1 MSKAVLLALARG
13 RFPRAEAHCSRR
25 AAHGAALLLA
35 SVCFLHAETHSLTL
49 RQTVE
54 LALKQNPDIA
64 LARLDQE
71 KARQGIRLAHGPF
84 TPRVTAGSGLAYS
97 DGFPVSI
104 AGSAPSVMQAVTTL
118 DIYNRQQSLLV
129 AQAKEDARG
138 FGFAAAN
145 KSDEAAYRVAALF
158 LDAERASR
166 LSQLAGK
173 DIESRQRVL
182 AAIQA
187 QVQEGRALPLAQKQ
201 AELAI
206 AQTRQVILDLEDR
219 RDAAETSLAV
229 ALGFPAEDRV
239 EPAQEQRAAPALP
252 DSVEAAIE
260 TALESN
266 KELRQLQ
273 SQSASK
279 QLEIRSD
286 KAARWPRVDLL
297 AQYTM
302 LAKFNNYTEFYNKF
316 QRNNG
321 QIGMSFQVPIFA
333 GAGISAEVA
342 QAEVDVNHLKLEMA
356 NARNRIAADLQQSF
370 RDVTRSQSAAEVARL
385 DLEVAREQVSVDL
398 AQMQEGRL
406 PMREMEEAR
415 VVENA
420 KWIALYDAQY
430 TLEKARWNVLRLT
443 GQFTAGVEQLR

>member
-1 MSKAVLLALARG
+1 
-13 RFPRAEAHCSRR
+13 
-25 AAHGAALLLA
+25 
-35 SVCFLHAETHSLTL
+35 
-49 RQTVE
+49 VE
-54 LALKQNPDIA
+54 LALKQSPEIA
-64 LARLDQE
+64 LARLDEE
-71 KARQGIRLAHGPF
+71 KARQGIRVAHGPF

-97 DGFPVSI
+97 DGMPVSI
-104 AGSAPSVMQAVTTL
+104 AGSAPSVAQAVTTL
-118 DIYNRQQSLLV
+118 DIFNRQQSLLV

-138 FGFAAAN
+138 FAFASAN
-145 KSDEAAYRVAALF
+145 KRDDAAYRVAALY
-158 LDAERASR
+158 LDAERAAR
-166 LSQLAGK
+166 LSGLARK

-206 AQTRQVILDLEDR
+206 AQAHQTTLDLEDL
-219 RDAAETSLAV
+219 RDTAETSLAV

-239 EPAQEQRAAPALP
+239 QPAQEERAAPPLP
-252 DSVEAAIE
+252 TSVEAAIE

-279 QLEIRSD
+279 QIEIRGD
-286 KAARWPRVDLL
+286 KAARWPRIDLL

-302 LAKFNNYTEFYNKF
+302 LAKFNNYAEFFNKF

-333 GAGISAEVA
+333 GASIGAQVA
-342 QAEVDVNHLKLEMA
+342 QAEIDIDHLKIEMA
-356 NARNRIAADLQQSF
+356 NTRNRIAADLQRSF
-370 RDVTRSQSAAEVARL
+370 RDATRSQSAAEVARL

-406 PMREMEEAR
+406 PMRELEEAR
-415 VVENA
+415 VAENA

-430 TLEKARWNVLRLT
+430 ALEKARWNVLRLT
-443 GQFTAGVEQLR
+443 GQLTAGVEQLPERKQ

>member
-1 MSKAVLLALARG
+1 MSKAAFFALAFAFCAR
-13 RFPRAEAHCSRR
+13 
-25 AAHGAALLLA
+25 
-35 SVCFLHAETHSLTL
+35 AETHSLTL
-49 RQTVE
+49 RQAVE
-54 LALKQNPDIA
+54 LTLKQNPDIF
-64 LARLDQE
+64 LARLDEE
-71 KARQGIRLAHGPF
+71 KLRQGVRVAHGPF
-84 TPRVTAGSGLAYS
+84 TPRVVVGSGLAYS
-97 DGFPVSI
+97 DGFPVSV
-104 AGSAPSVMQAVTTL
+104 AGSAPSVVQAVATQ
-118 DIYNRQQSLLV
+118 DIFNRQQSLLV

-138 FGFAAAN
+138 ASFATAN
-145 KSDEAAYRVAALF
+145 KRDEAAYRVAALY
-158 LDAERASR
+158 LDAERAAR
-166 LSQLAGK
+166 LSELARK

-182 AAIQA
+182 SAIQA

-206 AQTRQVILDLEDR
+206 AQSRQTTLDLDDQRE
-219 RDAAETSLAV
+219 AAETSLAI

-239 EPAQEQRAAPALP
+239 QPALEERAAPPLP
-252 DSVEAAIE
+252 VSAEAAIQ
-260 TALESN
+260 TALESS

-302 LAKFNNYTEFYNKF
+302 LAKFNNYAEFYSKF

-321 QIGMSFQVPIFA
+321 QIGMSFQLPLFA
-333 GAGISAEVA
+333 GSGIGAQMA
-342 QAEVDVNHLKLEMA
+342 QAEIDINHLKIEMA

-370 RDVTRSQSAAEVARL
+370 RDAAKSQSAAEVARL
-385 DLEVAREQVSVDL
+385 DLDVAREQVSVDL

-406 PMREMEEAR
+406 AMRDLEEAR

-430 TLEKARWNVLRLT
+430 ALEKARWNVLRLT
-443 GQFTAGVEQLR
+443 GQLTASVEQLKQ

>member
-1 MSKAVLLALARG
+1 MSKAVLVALA
-13 RFPRAEAHCSRR
+13 FS
-25 AAHGAALLLA
+25 
-35 SVCFLHAETHSLTL
+35 CFLRAETHSLTL
-49 RQTVE
+49 RQAVE
-54 LALKQNPDIA
+54 LALKQNPDVA
-64 LARLDQE
+64 LARLDEE
-71 KARQGIRLAHGPF
+71 KSRQGIRLAHAPF

-104 AGSAPSVMQAVTTL
+104 AGSAPSVAQAVTTL
-118 DIYNRQQSLLV
+118 DIFNRQQSLLV

-138 FGFAAAN
+138 TAFGAAN
-145 KSDEAAYRVAALF
+145 KRDEAAYRVAALF
-158 LDAERASR
+158 LDTERAAR
-166 LSQLAGK
+166 LSALAEK
-173 DIESRQRVL
+173 DIENRQRVL

-206 AQTRQVILDLEDR
+206 AQSRQATLDLQDQ

-239 EPAQEQRAAPALP
+239 QPAPEERAAPTLP
-252 DSVEAAIE
+252 TSVEEAIE

-302 LAKFNNYTEFYNKF
+302 LAKFNNYAEFFNKF

-321 QIGMSFQVPIFA
+321 QVGMSFQVPIFA
-333 GAGISAEVA
+333 GSGVAAEVA
-342 QAEVDVNHLKLEMA
+342 QAEIDVNHLKLELA
-356 NARNRIAADLQQSF
+356 NTRNRIAADLQQSF
-370 RDVTRSQSAAEVARL
+370 RNVTRSQSASEVARL
-385 DLEVAREQVSVDL
+385 DLDVAREQVSVDL

-415 VVENA
+415 VMENA
-420 KWIALYDAQY
+420 KWIAFYDAQY
-430 TLEKARWNVLRLT
+430 ALEKARWNVLRLT
-443 GQFTAGVEQLR
+443 GQLTASVEQLQ

>member
-1 MSKAVLLALARG
+1 MLKTALTALA
-13 RFPRAEAHCSRR
+13 FA
-25 AAHGAALLLA
+25 
-35 SVCFLHAETHSLTL
+35 CFLQAETHSLTL

-54 LALKQNPDIA
+54 LALKQNPDVA
-64 LARLDQE
+64 LARLDEE
-71 KARQGIRLAHGPF
+71 KARQGVRLAHGPF

-104 AGSAPSVMQAVTTL
+104 AGSAPSVAQAVTTL
-118 DIYNRQQSLLV
+118 DIFNRQQSLLV
-129 AQAKEDARG
+129 AQAKEDARAS
-138 FGFAAAN
+138 GFATAN
-145 KSDEAAYRVAALF
+145 RRDEAAYRVAALY
-158 LDAERASR
+158 LDAERAAR
-166 LSQLAGK
+166 LSELAAK
-173 DIESRQRVL
+173 DIENRQRVL

-206 AQTRQVILDLEDR
+206 AQARQATLDLEDQ

-239 EPAQEQRAAPALP
+239 QPAQEERAAPPLP
-252 DSVEAAIE
+252 ASPEAAIE

-279 QLEIRSD
+279 QLEIRGD
-286 KAARWPRVDLL
+286 KAARWPRIDLL

-302 LAKFNNYTEFYNKF
+302 LAKFNNYAEFFNKF

-333 GAGISAEVA
+333 GASIGAQVA
-342 QAEVDVNHLKLEMA
+342 QAEIDVDHLKIEMA

-370 RDVTRSQSAAEVARL
+370 RDAARSQSAAEVARL

-398 AQMQEGRL
+398 AQTQEGRL
-406 PMREMEEAR
+406 PMRELEEAR
-415 VVENA
+415 VAENA

-430 TLEKARWNVLRLT
+430 ALEKARWNVLRLT
-443 GQFTAGVEQLR
+443 GQLTAGVEQLPERKQ

>member
-1 MSKAVLLALARG
+1 MSKATLSALA
-13 RFPRAEAHCSRR
+13 FACV
-25 AAHGAALLLA
+25 LQ
-35 SVCFLHAETHSLTL
+35 AETHSLTL

-64 LARLDQE
+64 LARLEEE
-71 KARQGIRLAHGPF
+71 KVRQGIRLAHAPF

-104 AGSAPSVMQAVTTL
+104 AGSAPSVAQAVTTL
-118 DIYNRQQSLLV
+118 DIFNRQQSMLV

-138 FGFAAAN
+138 SAFASGN
-145 KSDEAAYRVAALF
+145 KRDEAAYRVAALY
-158 LDAERASR
+158 LDAERAAR
-166 LSQLAGK
+166 LSELAGK

-206 AQTRQVILDLEDR
+206 AQARQTTLDLEDQ
-219 RDAAETSLAV
+219 RDTAETSLAV

-239 EPAQEQRAAPALP
+239 RPAQEERAAPALP
-252 DSVEAAIE
+252 ASVEAAIE

-273 SQSASK
+273 SQVASK
-279 QLEIRSD
+279 QLEIRGD

-302 LAKFNNYTEFYNKF
+302 LAKFNNYAEFFNKF

-333 GAGISAEVA
+333 GSGIGSQVAE
-342 QAEVDVNHLKLEMA
+342 AEIDVNHIKIEMT

-370 RDVTRSQSAAEVARL
+370 RDAVRSQSAAEVARL

-406 PMREMEEAR
+406 PMRDMEEAR
-415 VVENA
+415 VLENA

-430 TLEKARWNVLRLT
+430 ALEKARWNVLRLT
-443 GQFTAGVEQLR
+443 GQLTASVEQLR

>member
-1 MSKAVLLALARG
+1 MR
-13 RFPRAEAHCSRR
+13 
-25 AAHGAALLLA
+25 
-35 SVCFLHAETHSLTL
+35 SLS
-49 RQTVE
+49 
-54 LALKQNPDIA
+54 KQNPDIA
-64 LARLDQE
+64 LARLDEE

-104 AGSAPSVMQAVTTL
+104 AGSAPSVAQAVTTL
-118 DIYNRQQSLLV
+118 DIFNRQQSLLV

-138 FGFAAAN
+138 SAFASAN
-145 KSDEAAYRVAALF
+145 KRDEAAYRVAALY
-158 LDAERASR
+158 LDAERAAR
-166 LSQLAGK
+166 LSELAGK

-206 AQTRQVILDLEDR
+206 AQARQATLDLEDQ

-239 EPAQEQRAAPALP
+239 QPAQEERAAPPLP
-252 DSVEAAIE
+252 TSVEAAIE

-302 LAKFNNYTEFYNKF
+302 LAKFNNYAEFFNKF

-321 QIGMSFQVPIFA
+321 QIGMAFQVPIFA
-333 GAGISAEVA
+333 GSGIGARSGAGGDRHEP
-342 QAEVDVNHLKLEMA
+342 
-356 NARNRIAADLQQSF
+356 
-370 RDVTRSQSAAEVARL
+370 SQ
-385 DLEVAREQVSVDL
+385 D
-398 AQMQEGRL
+398 
-406 PMREMEEAR
+406 
-415 VVENA
+415 
-420 KWIALYDAQY
+420 
-430 TLEKARWNVLRLT
+430 
-443 GQFTAGVEQLR
+443 

>member
-1 MSKAVLLALARG
+1 MSKASLLALA
-13 RFPRAEAHCSRR
+13 FAC
-25 AAHGAALLLA
+25 LLR
-35 SVCFLHAETHSLTL
+35 AETHSLTL

-64 LARLDQE
+64 LARLDEE
-71 KARQGIRLAHGPF
+71 KTRLGIRLAHAPF

-104 AGSAPSVMQAVTTL
+104 AGSAPSVAQAVTTL
-118 DIYNRQQSLLV
+118 DIFNRQQSLLV

-138 FGFAAAN
+138 SAFASAN
-145 KSDEAAYRVAALF
+145 KRDEAAYRVAALY
-158 LDAERASR
+158 LDAERAAR
-166 LSQLAGK
+166 LSELAGK

-182 AAIQA
+182 AAIEA
-187 QVQEGRALPLAQKQ
+187 QVQEGRALPLARKQ

-206 AQTRQVILDLEDR
+206 AQARQATLDLEDQ

-229 ALGFPAEDRV
+229 ALGFPADDRV
-239 EPAQEQRAAPALP
+239 QPAQEERTAPALP
-252 DSVEAAIE
+252 TSVEAAIE

-286 KAARWPRVDLL
+286 KAARWPRIDLV

-302 LAKFNNYTEFYNKF
+302 LAKFNNYAEFFNKF

-321 QIGMSFQVPIFA
+321 QIGMAFQVPIFA
-333 GAGISAEVA
+333 GSGIGAEVA
-342 QAEVDVNHLKLEMA
+342 QAEIDVNHIKIEMA

-370 RDVTRSQSAAEVARL
+370 RDAARSQSAAEVARL

-415 VVENA
+415 VAENE

-443 GQFTAGVEQLR
+443 GQLTASVEQLR

>member
-1 MSKAVLLALARG
+1 MSKAALFALA
-13 RFPRAEAHCSRR
+13 FACSLRAEI
-25 AAHGAALLLA
+25 
-35 SVCFLHAETHSLTL
+35 HSLTL
-49 RQTVE
+49 RQAVE
-54 LALKQNPDIA
+54 LALKQNPDVA
-64 LARLDQE
+64 LARLDEE
-71 KARQGIRLAHGPF
+71 KSRQGVRLAHGPF

-104 AGSAPSVMQAVTTL
+104 AGSAPSVAQAVTTL
-118 DIYNRQQSLLV
+118 DIFNRQQSLAV

-138 FGFAAAN
+138 SAFATAN
-145 KSDEAAYRVAALF
+145 RRDDAAYRVAALF
-158 LDAERASR
+158 LDAERAAR
-166 LSQLAGK
+166 LVELAGK
-173 DIESRQRVL
+173 DIENRQRVL

-206 AQTRQVILDLEDR
+206 AQTRQATLDLEDQR
-219 RDAAETSLAV
+219 ESAETSLAV

-239 EPAQEQRAAPALP
+239 QPAQEQRTAPALP
-252 DSVEAAIE
+252 ASVDEAIQA
-260 TALESN
+260 ALESN
-266 KELRQLQ
+266 KEMRQLQ

-279 QLEIRSD
+279 QLEIRGD
-286 KAARWPRVDLL
+286 KAARWPRIDLV

-302 LAKFNNYTEFYNKF
+302 LAKFNNYAEFFNKF

-321 QIGMSFQVPIFA
+321 QIGMSFQLPIFA
-333 GAGISAEVA
+333 GGAISAQVA
-342 QAEVDVNHLKLEMA
+342 QAEIDVNHLKLEMA

-370 RDVTRSQSAAEVARL
+370 RDVTRSQSAADVARL

-398 AQMQEGRL
+398 AQMQEGRI

-415 VVENA
+415 VVENS

-430 TLEKARWNVLRLT
+430 ALEKARWNMLRLT
-443 GQFTAGVEQLR
+443 GQLTAGVEQLR

>member
-1 MSKAVLLALARG
+1 MSKTALCALA
-13 RFPRAEAHCSRR
+13 FA
-25 AAHGAALLLA
+25 
-35 SVCFLHAETHSLTL
+35 CFLRGETHSLTL
-49 RQTVE
+49 RQAVE
-54 LALKQNPDIA
+54 LALKQNPDVA
-64 LARLDQE
+64 LARLDEE

-84 TPRVTAGSGLAYS
+84 TPHVTAGSGLAYS

-104 AGSAPSVMQAVTTL
+104 AGSAPSIAQAVTTL
-118 DIYNRQQSLLV
+118 DIFNRQQSLLV

-138 FGFAAAN
+138 SALASAN
-145 KSDEAAYRVAALF
+145 KRDEAAYRVTALF
-158 LDAERASR
+158 LDAERAAR
-166 LSQLAGK
+166 LGELAGK

-182 AAIQA
+182 TAIQA

-201 AELAI
+201 AQLAI
-206 AQTRQVILDLEDR
+206 AQTRQVTLDLEDQ

-239 EPAQEQRAAPALP
+239 RPAQEERAAPPLP
-252 DSVEAAIE
+252 ASVEEAIE
-260 TALESN
+260 AALESN
-266 KELRQLQ
+266 KQLRQLQ

-302 LAKFNNYTEFYNKF
+302 LAKFNNYAEFFNKF

-321 QIGMSFQVPIFA
+321 QVGMSFQVPIFA
-333 GAGISAEVA
+333 GSGIGAEVA
-342 QAEVDVNHLKLEMA
+342 QAEIDVNHLKLDMA
-356 NARNRIAADLQQSF
+356 NTRNRIAADLQTSF
-370 RDVTRSQSAAEVARL
+370 HDVTRAQSAAEVARL
-385 DLEVAREQVSVDL
+385 DLDVAREQVSVDL

-415 VVENA
+415 VAENA

-430 TLEKARWNVLRLT
+430 ALEKARWNVLRLT
-443 GQFTAGVEQLR
+443 GQLAASVVALK

>member
-1 MSKAVLLALARG
+1 MLKTALTALA
-13 RFPRAEAHCSRR
+13 FA
-25 AAHGAALLLA
+25 
-35 SVCFLHAETHSLTL
+35 CFLQAETHSLTL

-54 LALKQNPDIA
+54 LAIKQNPDIA
-64 LARLDQE
+64 LARLDE
-71 KARQGIRLAHGPF
+71 AKVRQGIRAAHGPF
-84 TPRVTAGSGLAYS
+84 TPHVTVGSGLAYS
-97 DGFPVSI
+97 NGIPVSI
-104 AGSAPSVMQAVTTL
+104 GGSAPSVAQAVATQ
-118 DIYNRQQSLLV
+118 DIFNRQQSLMV
-129 AQAKEDARG
+129 AQAKEDARSS
-138 FGFAAAN
+138 GFATAN
-145 KSDEAAYRVAALF
+145 KRDEAAYRVAALY
-158 LDAERASR
+158 LDAERAGR
-166 LSQLAGK
+166 LSELARK

-206 AQTRQVILDLEDR
+206 AQARQATLELEDQ

-229 ALGFPAEDRV
+229 ALGYPAEDRV
-239 EPAQEQRAAPALP
+239 QPAQEERAAPQLP
-252 DSVEAAIE
+252 ASPEAAIE

-279 QLEIRSD
+279 QLEIRGD
-286 KAARWPRVDLL
+286 KAARWPRVDLV

-316 QRNNG
+316 QRNNE

-333 GAGISAEVA
+333 GAAIGAQVA
-342 QAEVDVNHLKLEMA
+342 QAEIDVDHLKIEMA

-370 RDVTRSQSAAEVARL
+370 RDATRSQSAAEVARL
-385 DLEVAREQVSVDL
+385 DLDVAREQVSVDL

-406 PMREMEEAR
+406 PMRELEEAR
-415 VVENA
+415 VTENA

-443 GQFTAGVEQLR
+443 GQLTEGVEQLPERQR

>member
-1 MSKAVLLALARG
+1 MAPPFLQGIGDASVNAAMLCHHKSMSKAPLIALA
-13 RFPRAEAHCSRR
+13 FA
-25 AAHGAALLLA
+25 
-35 SVCFLHAETHSLTL
+35 CFLRAETHSLTL

-54 LALKQNPDIA
+54 LALKQSPEIA
-64 LARLDQE
+64 LARLDEE
-71 KARQGIRLAHGPF
+71 KARQGIQVAHGPF

-104 AGSAPSVMQAVTTL
+104 AGSAPSVAQAVTTL
-118 DIYNRQQSLLV
+118 DIFNRQQSLLV
-129 AQAKEDARG
+129 AQAKEDARAS
-138 FGFAAAN
+138 GFATAN
-145 KSDEAAYRVAALF
+145 KRDEAAYRVAALY
-158 LDAERASR
+158 LDAERAAR
-166 LSQLAGK
+166 LSELARK

-206 AQTRQVILDLEDR
+206 AQARQTTLDLEDL

-239 EPAQEQRAAPALP
+239 QPAQEERAAPPLPSSVDEAL
-252 DSVEAAIE
+252 E
-260 TALESN
+260 TALASN

-279 QLEIRSD
+279 QLEIRGD

-302 LAKFNNYTEFYNKF
+302 LAKFNNYAEFFNKF

-333 GAGISAEVA
+333 GASIGAQVA
-342 QAEVDVNHLKLEMA
+342 QAEIDINHLKIEMA
-356 NARNRIAADLQQSF
+356 NTRNRIAADLQQSF
-370 RDVTRSQSAAEVARL
+370 RDAARSQSAAEVARL

-406 PMREMEEAR
+406 PMRELEEAR
-415 VVENA
+415 VAENA

-430 TLEKARWNVLRLT
+430 ALEKARWNLLRLT
-443 GQFTAGVEQLR
+443 GQLTASVEQLR

>member
-1 MSKAVLLALARG
+1 MAKVALFALA
-13 RFPRAEAHCSRR
+13 FTT
-25 AAHGAALLLA
+25 
-35 SVCFLHAETHSLTL
+35 CFLRAETHPLTL

-64 LARLDQE
+64 LARLDEE
-71 KARQGIRLAHGPF
+71 KVRQGIRVAHGPF
-84 TPRVTAGSGLAYS
+84 TPHVTAGSGLAYS

-104 AGSAPSVMQAVTTL
+104 AGSAPSVAQAVTTL
-118 DIYNRQQSLLV
+118 DIFNRQQSLLV
-129 AQAKEDARG
+129 AQAKEDARSA
-138 FGFAAAN
+138 GFATAN
-145 KSDEAAYRVAALF
+145 KRDEAAYRVAALY
-158 LDAERASR
+158 LDAERAAR
-166 LSQLAGK
+166 LSELARK

-206 AQTRQVILDLEDR
+206 AQARQTTLDLEDM
-219 RDAAETSLAV
+219 RDTAETSLAV

-239 EPAQEQRAAPALP
+239 QPAQEERAAPPLP
-252 DSVEAAIE
+252 TSVEDAIE

-279 QLEIRSD
+279 QLEIRGD

-302 LAKFNNYTEFYNKF
+302 LAKFNNYAEFFNKF

-333 GAGISAEVA
+333 GASIGAQVA
-342 QAEVDVNHLKLEMA
+342 QSEIDINHIKIEMA

-370 RDVTRSQSAAEVARL
+370 RDAARSQSASEVARL

-406 PMREMEEAR
+406 PMRELEEAR
-415 VVENA
+415 VAENA

-430 TLEKARWNVLRLT
+430 ALEKARWNVLRLT
-443 GQFTAGVEQLR
+443 GQLTASVEQLR

>member
-1 MSKAVLLALARG
+1 MSKASLFALA
-13 RFPRAEAHCSRR
+13 FA
-25 AAHGAALLLA
+25 
-35 SVCFLHAETHSLTL
+35 CFLRAETHSLTL

-54 LALKQNPDIA
+54 LALRQSPEIA
-64 LARLDQE
+64 LARLDEE
-71 KARQGIRLAHGPF
+71 KARQGIRVAHGPF
-84 TPRVTAGSGLAYS
+84 TPHVTAGSGLAYS
-97 DGFPVSI
+97 DGMPVSI
-104 AGSAPSVMQAVTTL
+104 AGSAPSVAQAVTTL
-118 DIYNRQQSLLV
+118 DIFNRQQSLLV

-138 FGFAAAN
+138 AAFATAN
-145 KSDEAAYRVAALF
+145 KRDEAAYRVAALY
-158 LDAERASR
+158 LDAERATR
-166 LSQLAGK
+166 LSELARK

-201 AELAI
+201 AQLAI
-206 AQTRQVILDLEDR
+206 AQAHQATLDLEDL

-239 EPAQEQRAAPALP
+239 QPAQEERAAPPLP
-252 DSVEAAIE
+252 TSVEEAIQ

-286 KAARWPRVDLL
+286 KAARWPRIDLL

-302 LAKFNNYTEFYNKF
+302 LAKFNNYAEFFNKF

-333 GAGISAEVA
+333 GASIGA
-342 QAEVDVNHLKLEMA
+342 QAAQSEIDVNHLKIEMA

-370 RDVTRSQSAAEVARL
+370 RDAARSQSAAEVARL

-406 PMREMEEAR
+406 PMRELEEAR
-415 VVENA
+415 VAENA

-430 TLEKARWNVLRLT
+430 VLEKARWNVLRLT
-443 GQFTAGVEQLR
+443 GQLTAGVEQLR

>member
-1 MSKAVLLALARG
+1 MSAKHKPAVCHHESMSKAALFA
-13 RFPRAEAHCSRR
+13 
-25 AAHGAALLLA
+25 LA

>member
-1 MSKAVLLALARG
+1 MSKAVLLALA
-13 RFPRAEAHCSRR
+13 
-25 AAHGAALLLA
+25 LA
-35 SVCFLHAETHSLTL
+35 PFLRAETHSLTL
-49 RQTVE
+49 RQAVE

-64 LARLDQE
+64 LARLDEE
-71 KARQGIRLAHGPF
+71 KMRQGVRLAHGPF

-97 DGFPVSI
+97 DGMPVSI
-104 AGSAPSVMQAVTTL
+104 AGSAPSVAQAVTTL
-118 DIYNRQQSLLV
+118 DIFNRQQSLLV

-138 FGFAAAN
+138 SAFASAN
-145 KSDEAAYRVAALF
+145 KRDEAAYRVAALF
-158 LDAERASR
+158 LDAERAAR
-166 LSQLAGK
+166 LRELAGK
-173 DIESRQRVL
+173 DIENRQRVL

-206 AQTRQVILDLEDR
+206 ALSRQATLNFEDQ

-239 EPAQEQRAAPALP
+239 HPAQEERAAPMLP
-252 DSVEAAIE
+252 ASMEEAIE

-302 LAKFNNYTEFYNKF
+302 LAKFNNYAEFFNKF

-321 QIGMSFQVPIFA
+321 QVGMSFQVPIFA
-333 GAGISAEVA
+333 GSGIGAEVA
-342 QAEVDVNHLKLEMA
+342 QAEIDVNHIKLEMA
-356 NARNRIAADLQQSF
+356 NARNRITADLQQSF

-385 DLEVAREQVSVDL
+385 DLDVAREQVSVDL

-415 VVENA
+415 VAENS

-430 TLEKARWNVLRLT
+430 ALEKARWNVLRLT
-443 GQFTAGVEQLR
+443 GQLTASVEQLR

>member
-1 MSKAVLLALARG
+1 LALA
-13 RFPRAEAHCSRR
+13 
-25 AAHGAALLLA
+25 
-35 SVCFLHAETHSLTL
+35 CFLQAETHSLTL
-49 RQTVE
+49 RQTVD

-64 LARLDQE
+64 LARME
-71 KARQGIRLAHGPF
+71 EENSRQGIRLAHGPF
-84 TPRVTAGSGLAYS
+84 SPRVTAGSGLAYS

-104 AGSAPSVMQAVTTL
+104 AGSAPSVAQAVTTL
-118 DIYNRQQSLLV
+118 DIFNRQQSLVV

-138 FGFAAAN
+138 SAFASA
-145 KSDEAAYRVAALF
+145 SRRDEAAYRVAALY
-158 LDAERASR
+158 LDAERAAR
-166 LSQLAGK
+166 LRELAGK

-206 AQTRQVILDLEDR
+206 AQARQATLDLEDR

-239 EPAQEQRAAPALP
+239 QPLQEERTLPALP
-252 DSVEAAIE
+252 GSVEAAIE
-260 TALESN
+260 AALESN

-279 QLEIRSD
+279 QLEIRGD
-286 KAARWPRVDLL
+286 KAARWPRIDLL

-302 LAKFNNYTEFYNKF
+302 LAKFNNYAEFFNKF

-321 QIGMSFQVPIFA
+321 QIGMAFQVPIFA
-333 GAGISAEVA
+333 GSSIGAEVA
-342 QAEVDVNHLKLEMA
+342 QAEIDVNHIKIEMA
-356 NARNRIAADLQQSF
+356 NARNRIAADMQQSF
-370 RDVTRSQSAAEVARL
+370 RDAARSQGAAEVARL

-430 TLEKARWNVLRLT
+430 ALEKARWNVLRLT
-443 GQFTAGVEQLR
+443 GQLTASVEQLR